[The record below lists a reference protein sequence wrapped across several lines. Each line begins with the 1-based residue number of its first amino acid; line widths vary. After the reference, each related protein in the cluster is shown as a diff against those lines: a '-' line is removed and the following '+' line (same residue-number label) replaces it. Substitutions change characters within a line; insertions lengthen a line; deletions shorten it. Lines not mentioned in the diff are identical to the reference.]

1 MRTRLL
7 ALAAGFALLAPVA
20 PAAADD
26 AGLTISPDTLASL
39 DNAEL
44 SVQAAGAADEVAP
57 ASFVMPV
64 TSVTLRRGGGVK
76 AIRLSGGLTIAGE
89 PVSLDL
95 TNMRVNLR
103 AQQASVVASSPG
115 TRIPAFDVVKTKV
128 SKKRVRGILLIA
140 PGTASVLNEQFDTYV
155 FSDGMRFA
163 RFVYPR

>member
-7 ALAAGFALLAPVA
+7 ALAAGFTLLAAVS

-26 AGLTISPDTLASL
+26 AGLTITPDTLAQL

-44 SVQAAGAADEVAP
+44 SVEAAGAADEVAP

-64 TSVTLRRGGGVK
+64 TSVKLRPGGGVK

>member
-7 ALAAGFALLAPVA
+7 AFVAGFALLGMG
-20 PAAADD
+20 PAVADD
-26 AGLTISPDTLASL
+26 AGLTITPDALASL

-64 TSVTLRRGGGVK
+64 TNVTFNRGGGVK
-76 AIRLSGGLTIAGE
+76 AIRMAGGLTIAGQ

-95 TNMRVNLR
+95 TNLRVNLR

-115 TRIPAFDVVKTKV
+115 TRIPAFDVVKKNVTK
-128 SKKRVRGILLIA
+128 KKVRGILLIA
-140 PGTASVLNEQFDTYV
+140 PGTASVLTEQFDTYV